1 MRTLRSLRFDQKRR
15 GHQCELKPVYAPSW
29 AWLLA
34 LYTIAGF
41 FETVFWGQ
49 LTAFTPLYLPRLGID
64 PGEVA
69 RWTGL
74 IAALTGAAGLP
85 FLPFWGALADRFSRQ
100 PVIVRS
106 FVVYLLAG
114 TLALLAGNVWVFTLG
129 RAVMSLALG
138 NSGLMMTTLSERTPP
153 HRQGLAFAIMNSA
166 GPVGV
171 FLGPLVGGPVVDH
184 WGFRALLAINIA
196 IMVVVVMTL
205 SFGYRDA
212 YRGASRQP
220 ILTMAV
226 ESVWIILRS
235 TRLRSLFVAF
245 FFLYAGWMLALTYL
259 PLVVGA
265 LYSGENEASAVG
277 LVLGGGGLV
286 ALVLGPFFGWL
297 ADRYGHWRVLQT
309 GGVLAV
315 ILWPLPG
322 LVGWGVQ
329 LQSNQGLQ
337 QGAAQP
343 GLIGAAPGFRSDLGH
358 HLGPG
363 LGYLLRLIQRALRL
377 GSTRRARAGD
387 VLCLPAG
394 QPGLLSRPCH
404 RQSFHPHQPF
414 CHLPGC
420 FPADADRPRPAGQ
433 SQENLTG
440 QIVAGSPAAL

>member
-1 MRTLRSLRFDQKRR
+1 MRTETGIR
-15 GHQCELKPVYAPSW
+15 ASW
-29 AWLLA
+29 SWLLA

-226 ESVWIILRS
+226 ESVRIILRS

-343 GLIGAAPGFRSDLGH
+343 GSLAPLLAFGLTWAIISGLASGIFSVSFSVLSGSAPPDVRGRVMSFAYLPVNLGYSLGPAIGSLFIHTSLFAIFPVASLLTLIGL
-358 HLGPG
+358 
-363 LGYLLRLIQRALRL
+363 
-377 GSTRRARAGD
+377 
-387 VLCLPAG
+387 
-394 QPGLLSRPCH
+394 GLLVK
-404 RQSFHPHQPF
+404 
-414 CHLPGC
+414 
-420 FPADADRPRPAGQ
+420 AKK
-433 SQENLTG
+433 T
-440 QIVAGSPAAL
+440 